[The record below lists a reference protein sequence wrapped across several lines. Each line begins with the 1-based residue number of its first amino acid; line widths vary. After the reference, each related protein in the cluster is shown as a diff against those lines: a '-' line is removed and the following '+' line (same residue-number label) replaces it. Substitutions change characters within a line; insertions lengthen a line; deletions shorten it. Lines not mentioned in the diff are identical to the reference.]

1 MSYGV
6 SELVMRNC
14 IETVQLGPKL
24 SGLLIGRQ
32 VSNFPSTRTA
42 ESVQP
47 QSSATSSTLFATS
60 GSKGP
65 FECKMLRLNSQSSRN
80 GI

>member
-1 MSYGV
+1 MNYGV